1 MAEAPEDPN
10 GSEKAPLTELL
21 KAWGQGDRHAL
32 DQLIPLIHQDLR
44 RLARQ
49 RLRALAPASTMQAT
63 GLVNEL
69 YLRLI
74 DAGRV
79 NLRDRAHFFA
89 IAATVMR
96 QIVIDHIREKGREK
110 RGGEWRRITF
120 TDSGMAS
127 SNEGEGLHA
136 LDEAMNR
143 LAVMDERK
151 ARVVEMRFFGG
162 LTNAE
167 IAEVTGVSVDTVK
180 RDWTFAKLWL
190 ARELKSNLST

>member
-1 MAEAPEDPN
+1 MADALERPN
-10 GSEKAPLTELL
+10 DSEKAPLTELL
-21 KAWGQGDRHAL
+21 QAWGRGDRHAL

-49 RLRALAPASTMQAT
+49 RLRALAPGSTMQAT

-69 YLRLI
+69 YLRLV

-79 NLRDRAHFFA
+79 NLRNRAHFFA

-96 QIVIDHIREKGREK
+96 QIVIDHVREKGREK

-120 TDSGMAS
+120 TDSGIAS
-127 SNEGEGLHA
+127 THEDEGLHA
-136 LDEAMNR
+136 LDEAMTR

-190 ARELKSNLST
+190 ARELRSTLST